1 MSTGLEGKEGKKHI
15 TRSEHENNPTPL
27 RTKLY
32 EEHAM
37 KGRTTKR
44 GWGGGLSHKSDPGLL
59 SPADVLPQGRTGV
72 TLQGR
77 KRGRTSGTSFVPGTL
92 WGISTDTL
100 NDCMKF

>member
-44 GWGGGLSHKSDPGLL
+44 GWGWGAVPVSKATVTGS
-59 SPADVLPQGRTGV
+59 GRGTRY
-72 TLQGR
+72 TLGQ
-77 KRGRTSGTSFVPGTL
+77 
-92 WGISTDTL
+92 
-100 NDCMKF
+100 